1 MPQRLREN
9 VRTGNRTEWR
19 LQKTINQT
27 KIITITKKN
36 PNLTLL
42 LFAFQG
48 GSAVKS
54 VSGSQTAIKPSRS
67 GTVPVIF

>member
-1 MPQRLREN
+1 MEAAEN
-9 VRTGNRTEWR
+9 
-19 LQKTINQT
+19 NQPN
-27 KIITITKKN
+27 KNNNNNKKN

>member
-1 MPQRLREN
+1 MEAAEN
-9 VRTGNRTEWR
+9 N
-19 LQKTINQT
+19 QPNKNNNNNKKT
-27 KIITITKKN
+27 

>member
-1 MPQRLREN
+1 MEAAEN
-9 VRTGNRTEWR
+9 N
-19 LQKTINQT
+19 QPNKNNNKNKKKT
-27 KIITITKKN
+27 